1 MREKIFKSS
10 IRQDCLNFF
19 LKGSPKLFHLAA
31 LTVFLLMV
39 VIWYGEKET
48 QLETC
53 KISHLQRLQ
62 AVNRDDLSSLIK
74 ENIGIEIVKT
84 GLKTNESKLFIQSQ
98 MSQDFASLQSSDS
111 NKTIMKIN
119 ASLSKKVFSKLH
131 EYAPFIM
138 TTKVKGKDFIVTFLP
153 IRFKSTAVNGYLVS
167 YNADNTMVKIERE
180 FSEKVFLLAMFG
192 LLMKAMF
199 MGRSIY
205 RQNKG

>member
-1 MREKIFKSS
+1 M
-10 IRQDCLNFF
+10 NFF
-19 LKGSPKLFHLAA
+19 PKGSPKLFHLAA

-39 VIWYGEKET
+39 VIWYGEKEA

-53 KISHLQRLQ
+53 KASHLQKLQ
-62 AVNRDDLSSLIK
+62 ATKSDDLPSLMK
-74 ENIGIEIVKT
+74 DNIGIEIVKT

-111 NKTIMKIN
+111 NKTIVKIN
-119 ASLSKKVFSKLH
+119 ASLSKKVFPKLH

-153 IRFKSTAVNGYLVS
+153 IHFKSTAINGYLVS
-167 YNADNTMVKIERE
+167 YDADNTMVKIERE